1 MSRIGRLPVEIP
13 AGITV
18 KVDEHN
24 NVVVSNGKATI
35 TQPVN
40 KCITVEVKD
49 NEVVCTRSSD
59 ENKVKAM
66 HGLYRTLIRNA
77 VEGLTKGF
85 KKTLVINGVGA
96 KVQKVGNKVV
106 MNINFSHP
114 VEVAEVEGV
123 TLNCPSATEIEV
135 SGYSKEAVGA
145 MAAKIRAIKPVE
157 PYHGYGIRYSDEV
170 VILKQGKKT
179 GKK

>member
-59 ENKVKAM
+59 EI
-66 HGLYRTLIRNA
+66 G
-77 VEGLTKGF
+77 
-85 KKTLVINGVGA
+85 
-96 KVQKVGNKVV
+96 
-106 MNINFSHP
+106 
-114 VEVAEVEGV
+114 
-123 TLNCPSATEIEV
+123 
-135 SGYSKEAVGA
+135 
-145 MAAKIRAIKPVE
+145 RAHV
-157 PYHGYGIRYSDEV
+157 
-170 VILKQGKKT
+170 
-179 GKK
+179 